1 MNCEVCDLEEFA
13 FTVTPAGEGAPR
25 FLGPACFARF
35 GLELAREILPAEEI
49 AATLGPMFVTPARE
63 DLHEGAEKVRKGRKS
78 KAAPE
83 AVEPEEPAEGAAE
96 IPAAAADE

>member
-1 MNCEVCDLEEFA
+1 VNCEVCDQEEFA

-35 GLELAREILPAEEI
+35 GLELAKSILPAEEI

-63 DLHEGAEKVRKGRKS
+63 DLHEDAAKVRKGRKS
-78 KAAPE
+78 KAAAE
-83 AVEPEEPAEGAAE
+83 TVESEGPAEGAAE
-96 IPAAAADE
+96 VSAAAADE